1 MNFLECLRKLKK
13 NCTFVSEMKKLVLLI
28 WLLAIGYRLLAI
40 GNGLLGS
47 GLLANGD
54 PYALRQEALRD
65 FDRGNA
71 AEAQKKLIQAYD
83 LFVDAENWDMASM
96 CLYERAIDYMNIG
109 DMANMSVQLKE
120 LQSLNDQYPSTLVAY
135 NYHSV
140 ASGYY
145 SYVDSIDL
153 TLAHGWRA
161 IEALEDIDNPAA
173 YNIVP
178 VWSYYNMAFFYDMY
192 FQPPLVDSVRHYLG
206 RARASIKDSRT
217 RKDSLEALIS
227 IVDLEAWQEYYQ
239 KDYAE
244 AESMMTY
251 VLALIDTVAVISP
264 NTIVTERGEAYKF
277 LAMIYEEQ
285 GHWRKAF
292 AYQQKLL
299 DNNELRYDEDR
310 RRVLQEV
317 QTQYEVEKQQLE
329 MDKLAAENSRGR
341 WLLVALW
348 LLVLLLVIGY
358 WLLVLGR
365 RNAEAKLY
373 EAALEADDMRQTIQ
387 SLESK
392 TDVDPLMILV
402 DELVAQLERGARRD
416 YVERTV
422 VQLRDLD
429 LGHIQVMLSH
439 GKKITTM
446 DKRYILCFAA
456 GMTVEEVADF
466 MSLEPASV
474 YTVRYR
480 LRKKFGSDYP
490 FLY

>member
-1 MNFLECLRKLKK
+1 
-13 NCTFVSEMKKLVLLI
+13 MKKVVALI
-28 WLLAIGYRLLAI
+28 WLLAIGYRLLAMGNGQLAMSNGQLAT
-40 GNGLLGS
+40 GNGLLG
-47 GLLANGD
+47 NND
-54 PYALRQEALRD
+54 PFTLRQEALHD
-65 FDRGNA
+65 FDKGNTA
-71 AEAQKKLIQAYD
+71 DAQKKLIQAYD
-83 LFVDAENWDMASM
+83 LFVEAENWDMASM

-109 DMANMSVQLKE
+109 DLANMSAQCEELKLLYE
-120 LQSLNDQYPSTLVAY
+120 QHQSIMVAY

-145 SYVDSIDL
+145 SYVEDSIS
-153 TLAHGWRA
+153 LAILHGWSA
-161 IEALEDIDNPAA
+161 IHALEQIEDPHV

-178 VWSYYNMAFFYDMY
+178 VWSYYNIAFFYDMY
-192 FQPPLVDSVRHYLG
+192 FQPPMVDSVRHYLV
-206 RARASIKDSRT
+206 RARASIEDSRT

-227 IVDLEAWQEYYQ
+227 IVDLEAWQEYYE

-244 AESMMTY
+244 AESMMAY
-251 VLALIDTVAVISP
+251 VLELIDTVAQTSP
-264 NTIVTERGEAYKF
+264 NTVVTERGEAYKF
-277 LAMIYEEQ
+277 MAMIHEEQ
-285 GHWRKAF
+285 GHWRKAL

-299 DNNELRYDEDR
+299 ENNELRYDEDK

-348 LLVLLLVIGY
+348 LLLLLLVIGY
-358 WLLVLGR
+358 WLLVMGR

-373 EAALEADDMRQTIQ
+373 EAALEADNMRQTIR
-387 SLESK
+387 SLESQ

-402 DELVAQLERGARRD
+402 DELVGQLEGGARRD
-416 YVERTV
+416 YVERSV
-422 VQLRDLD
+422 AQLRELD

-446 DKRYILCFAA
+446 DKRYVLCFAA
-456 GMTVEEVADF
+456 GMSVEEIADF

-490 FLY
+490 FSY

>member
-1 MNFLECLRKLKK
+1 
-13 NCTFVSEMKKLVLLI
+13 MKKRVLLI
-28 WLLAIGYRLLAI
+28 WLLAIGYGQLAI
-40 GNGLLGS
+40 GNGLLAMGN
-47 GLLANGD
+47 GLLANDD

-65 FDRGNA
+65 FDQGNA

-109 DMANMSVQLKE
+109 DMANMSVQLQE
-120 LQSLNDQYPSTLVAY
+120 LKSLNEQCPSTLVAY

-145 SYVDSIDL
+145 SYVDSIEL
-153 TLAHGWRA
+153 AIAHGWGA
-161 IEALEDIDNPAA
+161 IDALEDIDHPAA

-192 FQPPLVDSVRHYLG
+192 FQPPMVDSVRHYLG

-217 RKDSLEALIS
+217 RKDTLEALIS
-227 IVDLEAWQEYYQ
+227 IVDLEAWQEYYE
-239 KDYAE
+239 KDYAQ
-244 AESMMTY
+244 AESMMVY
-251 VLALIDTVAVISP
+251 VLALIDTVAQTSP
-264 NTIVTERGEAYKF
+264 NTVVTERGEAYKF
-277 LAMIYEEQ
+277 MSMIHEEQ
-285 GHWRKAF
+285 GHWRKALS
-292 AYQQKLL
+292 YQQKLL
-299 DNNELRYDEDR
+299 DNNELRYDTDKR
-310 RRVLQEV
+310 RILQEV

-341 WLLVALW
+341 WLMMALW
-348 LLVLLLVIGY
+348 LLLLLLVIGY

-373 EAALEADDMRQTIQ
+373 EAALEADNMRQTIQ
-387 SLESK
+387 SLESQ
-392 TDVDPLMILV
+392 TDVDPLVILV
-402 DELVAQLERGARRD
+402 DELVEQLQHKSKCNYAD
-416 YVERTV
+416 DAIVH
-422 VQLRDLD
+422 LRHLD
-429 LGHIQVMLSH
+429 LNHIQALLNNA
-439 GKKITTM
+439 KKITTM

-456 GMTVEEVADF
+456 GMTVEHIADL

-480 LRKKFGSDYP
+480 LRKKFSSDYP
-490 FLY
+490 FPY

>member
-1 MNFLECLRKLKK
+1 MRKQVLFIWIF
-13 NCTFVSEMKKLVLLI
+13 CWVVGSLVCF
-28 WLLAIGYRLLAI
+28 
-40 GNGLLGS
+40 
-47 GLLANGD
+47 ANEVD

-65 FDRGNA
+65 FDQGKA

-109 DMANMSVQLKE
+109 DWTNMLVQLRE
-120 LQSLNDQYPSTLVAY
+120 LKSLNDQCPSTLVAY

-145 SYVDSIDL
+145 SYVDSIEL
-153 TLAHGWRA
+153 AIAHGWGA
-161 IEALEDIDNPAA
+161 IDALEDIDHPAA

-192 FQPPLVDSVRHYLG
+192 FQPPMVDSVRHYLG

-217 RKDSLEALIS
+217 RKDTLEALIS
-227 IVDLEAWQEYYQ
+227 IVDLEAWQEYYE
-239 KDYAE
+239 KDYAQ
-244 AESMMTY
+244 AESMMAY
-251 VLALIDTVAVISP
+251 VLELIDTVAQTSP
-264 NTIVTERGEAYKF
+264 NTVVTERGEAYKF
-277 LAMIYEEQ
+277 MAMIHEEQ
-285 GHWRKAF
+285 GHWQKALT
-292 AYQQKLL
+292 YQQKLL
-299 DNNELRYDEDR
+299 DNNELRYDTDKR
-310 RRVLQEV
+310 RILQEV

-341 WLLVALW
+341 WLMMALW
-348 LLVLLLVIGY
+348 LLLLLLVIGY

-373 EAALEADDMRQTIQ
+373 EAALEADNMRQTIQ
-387 SLESK
+387 SLESQ
-392 TDVDPLMILV
+392 TDVDPLVILV
-402 DELVAQLERGARRD
+402 DELVEQLQHKSKCTYAD
-416 YVERTV
+416 DAIVH
-422 VQLRDLD
+422 LRHLD
-429 LGHIQVMLSH
+429 LNHIQALLSNA
-439 GKKITTM
+439 KKITTM

-456 GMTVEEVADF
+456 GMTVEHIADL

-480 LRKKFGSDYP
+480 LRKKFSSDYP
-490 FLY
+490 FPY